1 VNDHDIAL
9 VFCQHAEAALYQVK
23 GGTKK
28 SSTTDPE
35 ERVRLTEIATAY
47 YHLGELL
54 KNHGHE
60 DVARTFFKKSEKWSA
75 HTPESS
81 HLSKSTRPP
90 SIVGSIKSVNTV
102 ATVTTTTTTNASGV
116 NLALATSP
124 AQAIRVNYTVVSAE
138 IFPMN

>member
-1 VNDHDIAL
+1 MFHHSVVPSNKSALSPSQVLQLTNLYLDVAYRVNDRDIAL

-35 ERVRLTEIATAY
+35 ERTRLTEIATAY

-60 DVARTFFKKSEKWSA
+60 DVARTFFKKSEKW
-75 HTPESS
+75 
-81 HLSKSTRPP
+81 R
-90 SIVGSIKSVNTV
+90 
-102 ATVTTTTTTNASGV
+102 
-116 NLALATSP
+116 
-124 AQAIRVNYTVVSAE
+124 
-138 IFPMN
+138 